1 MVIGIIH
8 NVSIL
13 LALSMLHYLFA
24 RKSEIYYKGIRE
36 IILGII
42 IGFIG
47 VILMMTPWTLQ
58 PGLVFDTRTV
68 LLSVCGLIIGPIPTI
83 IGMATTS
90 LYRIYMAGDG
100 IVMGVATILTSGSV
114 GILWGALRPRW
125 YERRMKTEL
134 LLMGIL
140 THILMLCCIIF
151 LPKELRESTFRNIAP
166 TVLIVYP
173 VGSMLLGI
181 VLMTNKERRE
191 SIRRF
196 TEAEERKTTFFNASN
211 DMMYIKDENFRYI
224 DVNDAICSFFNR
236 DKDEILGRTDE
247 ELMSGQNLEDVIL
260 SDNQV
265 INGLAT
271 IKIEERFG
279 DKIYEATKFPIKL
292 ESEKYGI
299 GGIVRNL
306 TDVIKTRNVQEA
318 VLNISKSSLKEQNL
332 TSFSRN
338 IHEQLGR
345 VIPVKNIYIAMY
357 DKETDLYSYPYY
369 VDEFDTI
376 EDGFTETLPGSLTD
390 YVRRSGQSKL
400 ITNEIRSE
408 LQQDGL
414 VFSRF
419 GTETPSFVWIGAPLF
434 DSEFKDVI
442 GVIVV
447 QDYYDQKA
455 YNSDDLALLEIFAN
469 NIGLFIERIKNVENL
484 REAKLKAE
492 ESDRLKTAFLANMS
506 HEIRTPMNGIMGFA
520 NILLDEVTDETHHE
534 YLEIISKSAD
544 RLLATINDVLDIS
557 RIETGQVCVTKSEF
571 DINDMFRELHSF
583 FKVNNSHIDVLL
595 MLERNEPMHIY
606 TDKTKFQQ
614 VMINLLGNAVKF
626 TRKGSVEF
634 GYSVGISNITIYV
647 KDTGIGIPE
656 ASREVIFDRF
666 VQANSS
672 ALREFEGT
680 GLGLAISKL
689 FVELLGGRI
698 WLTSEVGVGTTFFVS
713 LPVN

>member
-8 NVSIL
+8 NISIL

-24 RKSEIYYKGIRE
+24 RKSDLYYKGIRE
-36 IILGII
+36 IILGVI

-83 IGMATTS
+83 IGMATTA

-100 IVMGVATILTSGSV
+100 IVMGVATILSSGSV
-114 GILWGALRPRW
+114 GILWGALRPKW
-125 YERRMKTEL
+125 YEKRMKTEL

-140 THILMLCCIIF
+140 THILMLCCIMF
-151 LPKELRESTFRNIAP
+151 LPKELRSSTFNNIAP

-224 DVNDAICSFFNR
+224 DVNDSICTFFNR

-279 DKIYEATKFPIKL
+279 DKIYEATKFPIRL

-332 TSFSRN
+332 SSFSKK
-338 IHEQLGR
+338 IHKELSR
-345 VIPVKNIYIAMY
+345 VISAKNIYIALY
-357 DKETDLYSYPYY
+357 DKDTDLYSYPYY
-369 VDEFDTI
+369 VDEFDSV
-376 EDGFTETLPGSLTD
+376 EEGFTESLPGSLTD
-390 YVRRSGQSKL
+390 YVRRSGQSKF
-400 ITNEIRSE
+400 ITNEIKRE
-408 LQQDGL
+408 LEKDGL

-419 GTETPSFVWIGAPLF
+419 GTETTSFVWIGAPLF
-434 DSEFKDVI
+434 DSEFKEVI

-447 QDYYDQKA
+447 QDYYDMKA

-484 REAKLKAE
+484 KEAKLKAE

-571 DINDMFRELHSF
+571 DINEMFRELHSF

-595 MLERNEPMHIY
+595 MLERSEPMLIY

>member
-8 NVSIL
+8 NISIL

-24 RKSEIYYKGIRE
+24 RKSDLYYKGIRE

-83 IGMATTS
+83 IGMATTA
-90 LYRIYMAGDG
+90 LYRIYLAGDG
-100 IVMGVATILTSGSV
+100 IVMGVATILSSGSV
-114 GILWGALRPRW
+114 GILWGALRPKW
-125 YERRMKTEL
+125 YEKRMKTEL
-134 LLMGIL
+134 FLMGIL
-140 THILMLCCIIF
+140 THVLMLCCIMF
-151 LPKELRESTFRNIAP
+151 LPKELRSSTFNNIAP

-211 DMMYIKDENFRYI
+211 DMMYIKDENFRYV
-224 DVNDAICSFFNR
+224 DVNDAICAFFNR

-265 INGLAT
+265 INGLTT

-279 DKIYEATKFPIKL
+279 DKIYEATKFPIRL

-332 TSFSRN
+332 ASFSKN
-338 IHEQLGR
+338 IHEQLSR

-357 DKETDLYSYPYY
+357 DKEKDLYSYPYY
-369 VDEFDTI
+369 VDEYDTI
-376 EDGFTETLPGSLTD
+376 EDGFTESLPGSLTD

-400 ITNEIRSE
+400 ITNDIENE
-408 LQQDGL
+408 LRQDGL
-414 VFSRF
+414 IFSKF
-419 GTETPSFVWIGAPLF
+419 GTDTPSYVWIGAPMF
-434 DSEFKDVI
+434 DSEFKEVI

-447 QDYYDQKA
+447 QDYNDNKA
-455 YNSDDLALLEIFAN
+455 YSSDDLALLEIFAN

-571 DINDMFRELHSF
+571 DINEMFRELHSF
-583 FKVNNSHIDVLL
+583 FKVNNAHIDVLL
-595 MLERNEPMHIY
+595 MLERSEPMIIY

-672 ALREFEGT
+672 ALGEFEGT

>member
-8 NVSIL
+8 NISIL

-24 RKSEIYYKGIRE
+24 RKSDLYYKGIRE
-36 IILGII
+36 IVMGII

-68 LLSVCGLIIGPIPTI
+68 LLSVSGLIIGPIPTI

-114 GILWGALRPRW
+114 GILWGAFRPKW
-125 YERRMKTEL
+125 YEKRMKTEL
-134 LLMGIL
+134 LLMGVL
-140 THILMLCCIIF
+140 THLFMLACIVF
-151 LPKELRESTFRNIAP
+151 LPHELRLTTFKNIAP
-166 TVLIVYP
+166 TVLIIYP
-173 VGSMLLGI
+173 IGAMFLGV

-236 DKDEILGRTDE
+236 EKDEILGRSDE
-247 ELMSGQNLEDVIL
+247 ELMAGQNLEDVIS
-260 SDNQV
+260 SDIQV

-279 DKIYEATKFPIKL
+279 DGIYEATKFPIKL
-292 ESEKYGI
+292 EGEKYGI

-318 VLNISKSSLKEQNL
+318 VLNISKSSLQEQNL
-332 TSFSRN
+332 ASFSKK
-338 IHEQLGR
+338 IHDQLSR
-345 VIPVKNIYIAMY
+345 VIPAKNIYIALY
-357 DKETDLYSYPYY
+357 EKETDLYTYPYY

-376 EDGFTETLPGSLTD
+376 EEGFSETLPGSLTD

-400 ITNEIRSE
+400 ITNEIETE
-408 LQQDGL
+408 LRQDGL
-414 VFSRF
+414 VFSKF
-419 GTETPSFVWIGAPLF
+419 GTDTPSYVWIGAPLF
-434 DSEFKDVI
+434 DSEFKEVI

-447 QDYYDQKA
+447 QDYYDMKA

-469 NIGLFIERIKNVENL
+469 NVGLFIERVKNIESL
-484 REAKLKAE
+484 KEAKLRAE

-520 NILLDEVTDETHHE
+520 NILLDEVTDETHRE

-557 RIETGQVCVTKSEF
+557 RIETGQVCVTKTEF

-583 FKVNNSHIDVLL
+583 FKVNNSHIDILL
-595 MLERNEPMHIY
+595 MLERSEPMLIF

-614 VMINLLGNAVKF
+614 IMINLLGNAVKF
-626 TRKGSVEF
+626 TKKGSVEF
-634 GYSVGISNITIYV
+634 GYSVGISNITVYV

-656 ASREVIFDRF
+656 SSREIIFDRF

-698 WLTSEVGVGTTFFVS
+698 WLTSEVGAGTTFFVS
-713 LPVN
+713 LPIN